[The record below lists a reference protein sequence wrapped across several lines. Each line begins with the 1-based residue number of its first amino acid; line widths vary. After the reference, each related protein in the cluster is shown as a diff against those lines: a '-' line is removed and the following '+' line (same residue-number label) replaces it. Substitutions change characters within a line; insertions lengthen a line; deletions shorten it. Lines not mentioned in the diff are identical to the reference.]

1 MNDRVRRTLVVV
13 PPLAWLLVF
22 FAVPL
27 AIMFAI
33 SLADP
38 ASGVPPYTPI
48 VRRDVA
54 GTLAWMGDLENYASV
69 LSDSYYAR
77 GYLDSIQI
85 AAIATL
91 LCLTLGFP
99 MTYAIART
107 KAATKLVLLF
117 LVMLPFW
124 TSFLIRVYAWIG
136 ILNTNG
142 YLNTIFLAWGIV
154 DEPIPLLYSEFAVY
168 IGLVYAYLPFMVLPI
183 FAVLE
188 RQDPALLEAAADLG
202 AHPWNAFVRV
212 TLPLSLPG
220 VLAGSILVFVPAVG
234 EFVIPELLG
243 GSDFV
248 MIGRLLWTE
257 VFANRDWP
265 IAAAIAILVVAFVV
279 APLALIERSI
289 ARRQIVRT

>member
-85 AAIATL
+85 AAIVTL